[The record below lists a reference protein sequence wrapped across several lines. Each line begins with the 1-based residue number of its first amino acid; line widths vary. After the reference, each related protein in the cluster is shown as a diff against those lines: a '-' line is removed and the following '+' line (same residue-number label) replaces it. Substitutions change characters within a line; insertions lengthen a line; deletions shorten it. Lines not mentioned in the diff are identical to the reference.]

1 MKEQLL
7 DIFGKYPEAAVLISL
22 LVSILVALLG
32 LIPSVFITAANI
44 YFFGFRDG
52 LMISLA
58 GEALGAIIAFVLYRS
73 GFQKLSH
80 DRLAKYPR
88 ILKVV
93 DSEGKDAFVMILA
106 LRLIPFVPSG
116 LITFAAAIGRV
127 SAPVFFLAST
137 IGKIPSLLL
146 EAYSVVQIAAFN
158 WQGKIL
164 LIGSALGLLF
174 WIIWSKRKKIKKP

>member
-1 MKEQLL
+1 MKEKLL
-7 DIFGKYPEAAVLISL
+7 DIFDQYPEGAILISL

-52 LMISLA
+52 LLVSLA
-58 GEALGAIIAFVLYRS
+58 GEALGAIIAFMLYRS
-73 GFQKLSH
+73 GFKKLSH
-80 DRLAKYPR
+80 ETLVKYPR

-93 DSEGKDAFVMILA
+93 DSKGKDAFVMILA

-146 EAYSVVQIAAFN
+146 EAYSVVQIAAFD

-164 LIGSALGLLF
+164 LFGSALCLLI